1 VGGRSRVAAQL
12 LAGQGFKN
20 IYNLAGGIKAFEGAT
35 AVGSP
40 DLGLSLFAGRASGP
54 EALLVAFGL
63 ETGLKDF
70 YATREAATGNPDVR
84 ALFGKLGRIEIK
96 HQERIVTEYNRLTG
110 ETVGRAD
117 LEALTAGSAM
127 EGGLTTEEY
136 LQLFN
141 PDLDSVVDIAAIAM
155 SIEGQ
160 ALDLY
165 MRASAAGSD
174 PEGRHM
180 LRQMA
185 DEEKAHL
192 ALLGDLVDNIN
203 R

>member
-1 VGGRSRVAAQL
+1 MAAQL

-20 IYNLAGGIKAFEGAT
+20 IYNLAGGIKGFEGAT

-40 DLGLSLFAGRASGP
+40 DLGLALFAGRESGP

-70 YATREAATGNPDVR
+70 YATREAAAENPEVKS
-84 ALFGKLGRIEIK
+84 LFGKLGSIEVK
-96 HQERIVTEYNRLTG
+96 HQERIVSEYNRLTG
-110 ETVGRAD
+110 ESAD
-117 LEALTAGSAM
+117 LTDLETLTSGSAM

-136 LQLFN
+136 MQLFN
-141 PDLDSVVDIAAIAM
+141 PDLDSVVEIAAIAM

-165 MRASAAGSD
+165 MRAADASSD
-174 PEGRHM
+174 EEGRRM
-180 LRQMA
+180 LKQMA

>member
-1 VGGRSRVAAQL
+1 MGGRSRVAAQL

-20 IYNLAGGIKAFEGAT
+20 IYNLAGGIKAFEGA
-35 AVGSP
+35 AAIGSQ
-40 DLGLSLFAGRASGP
+40 DLGLALFAGRESGA

-70 YATREAATGNPDVR
+70 YASQEAAAENPDVR
-84 ALFGKLGRIEIK
+84 ALFGKLGGIEIK
-96 HQERIVTEYNRLTG
+96 HQERIVAEYNRLTG
-110 ETVGRAD
+110 KSAVAKD
-117 LEALTAGSAM
+117 LEALTSGSAM

-136 LQLFN
+136 MQLFN
-141 PDLDSVVDIAAIAM
+141 PDLESVVDIAAIAM

-165 MRASAAGSD
+165 MRAATASND
-174 PEGRHM
+174 PEGSQM
-180 LRQMA
+180 LMQMA
-185 DEEKAHL
+185 DEEKNHL

>member
-1 VGGRSRVAAQL
+1 MGGRSRVAAQL

-20 IYNLAGGIKAFEGAT
+20 IYNLSGGIKGFEGAT

-40 DLGLSLFAGRASGP
+40 DLGLALFAGHASGP

-70 YATREAATGNPDVR
+70 YSTREAAADNPEVR

-96 HQERIVTEYNRLTG
+96 HQERIVSEYNRLTG
-110 ETVGRAD
+110 ESANLTD
-117 LEALTAGSAM
+117 LETLTSGSAM

-141 PDLDSVVDIAAIAM
+141 PDLDAVVEIAAIAM

-165 MRASAAGSD
+165 MRAADASSD
-174 PEGRHM
+174 EEGRRM
-180 LRQMA
+180 LKQMA

-203 R
+203 S

>member
-1 VGGRSRVAAQL
+1 VGGRSRVAAQM

-20 IYNLAGGIKAFEGAT
+20 IYNLAGGIKAFDGAT
-35 AVGSP
+35 AVGSK
-40 DLGLSLFAGRASGP
+40 DLGLALFAGRESGP

-70 YATREAATGNPDVR
+70 YATREAAAENPEVKS
-84 ALFGKLGRIEIK
+84 LFGKLGSIEVK
-96 HQERIVTEYNRLTG
+96 HQERIVAEYNRLTG
-110 ETVGRAD
+110 RSAGLAD
-117 LEALTAGSAM
+117 LETQTSGSAM

-141 PDLDSVVDIAAIAM
+141 PDLDSVIDIAAIAM

-165 MRASAAGSD
+165 MRAAAASGD
-174 PEGRHM
+174 EEGRRM
-180 LRQMA
+180 LMQMA
-185 DEEKAHL
+185 DEEKNHL
-192 ALLGDLVDNIN
+192 ALLGDLVDKLN

>member
-20 IYNLAGGIKAFEGAT
+20 IYNLAGGIKAFDGAT
-35 AVGSP
+35 AIGSP
-40 DLGLSLFAGRASGP
+40 DLGLALFAGRDSGP

-70 YATREAATGNPDVR
+70 YATREAAAEIPEVK
-84 ALFGKLGRIEIK
+84 ALFAKLGSIEVK
-96 HQERIVTEYNRLTG
+96 HQARIATEYNRLTG
-110 ETVGRAD
+110 KNESQAD

-136 LQLFN
+136 MQLFN
-141 PDLDSVVDIAAIAM
+141 PDLESLVDIASIAM

-165 MRASAAGSD
+165 MRAADASSD
-174 PEGRHM
+174 PDGRRM
-180 LRQMA
+180 LLEMA
-185 DEEKAHL
+185 DEEKNHL
-192 ALLGDLVDNIN
+192 ALLGDLVDNLN

>member
-20 IYNLAGGIKAFEGAT
+20 LYNLAGGIKAFDGAT
-35 AVGSP
+35 AVGSQ
-40 DLGLSLFAGRASGP
+40 DLGLALFEGRETGS
-54 EALLVAFGL
+54 EALLAAFGL

-70 YATREAATGNPDVR
+70 YATREAAAANPEVR
-84 ALFGKLGRIEIK
+84 SLFGKLGGIEIK
-96 HQERIVTEYNRLTG
+96 HQERIVAEYNRLTG
-110 ETVGRAD
+110 ESASRED
-117 LEALTAGSAM
+117 LETRTSGSDM

-136 LQLFN
+136 MQLFN
-141 PDLDSVVDIAAIAM
+141 PDLESVVDIAAIAM

-165 MRASAAGSD
+165 MRAAAASRD
-174 PEGRHM
+174 EEGRRM
-180 LRQMA
+180 LMQMA

-192 ALLGDLVDNIN
+192 ALLGDLVDAIN
-203 R
+203 S